1 MKQRAPLSPYP
12 SMAITAV
19 LLVSIGLVPAC
30 KKAPPPPLAVEA
42 PPVHVETVE
51 VTAVEAPQAL
61 KLIGTLRGAKE
72 TDLAANATGRV
83 LKTYVERGAEVK
95 AGELLVQ
102 VDVSAAAL
110 SLAEAQ
116 VQVRTSK
123 TQLDI
128 NQADCARYEQLKG
141 TGAITEYEYDQ
152 VTSKCKIAPLL
163 VKAAQARQSLVA
175 KNVGDGMIRSP
186 FAGVVTERFVEVG
199 EYVLANSKV
208 VSLAQIEELRL
219 EFTVPEANYAQVK
232 PNAKVTL
239 HVAAYGDAPFEGKVV
254 HISSA
259 VRPTRDIVVEALVSN
274 ADKRLLPG
282 MFANV
287 SLDVGARPLPSI
299 PKAAMFA
306 QNGKENV
313 FVVREGRLEQRVVRP
328 EPELDG
334 RVPIVK
340 GVALGERVVG
350 THSADLKNGL
360 RVN

>member
-1 MKQRAPLSPYP
+1 MKLRASLSHDP
-12 SMAITAV
+12 STPIAALM
-19 LLVSIGLVPAC
+19 LLSIGLLPAC
-30 KKAPPPPLAVEA
+30 KKPAPPPLPTEA
-42 PPVHVETVE
+42 PAVHVETVE
-51 VTAVEAPQAL
+51 VTAVDAPQSL
-61 KLIGTLRGAKE
+61 RLIGTLRGAKE

-95 AGELLVQ
+95 AGELLAQ

-110 SLAEAQ
+110 SLAEAR
-116 VQVRTSK
+116 VQVVTSK

-128 NQADCARYEQLKG
+128 SQADCARYEQLKG
-141 TGAITEYEYDQ
+141 TGAISEYEYDQ
-152 VTSKCKIAPLL
+152 VTSKCKISPLL
-163 VKAAQARQSLVA
+163 VKAAQARQSMVA

-186 FAGVVTERFVEVG
+186 FAGVITERFVEVG
-199 EYVLANSKV
+199 EYVLANSKI

-219 EFTVPEANYAQVK
+219 EFTVPEANFPQVK

-239 HVAAYGDAPFEGKVV
+239 HVAAYGEAPFEGKVI

-259 VRPTRDIVVEALVSN
+259 VRPTRDIVVEASVLN
-274 ADKRLLPG
+274 ADRRLLPG

-287 SLDVGARPLPSI
+287 SLDVGARSLPSI
-299 PKAAMFA
+299 PRSAMFA

-313 FVVREGRLEQRVVRP
+313 FVVHEGRLEQRVVRP
-328 EPELDG
+328 EPELGG
-334 RVPIVK
+334 RIPIVK
-340 GVALGERVVG
+340 GVALGERVVA